1 MPSSAAAKSLRAQA
15 QQLVQV
21 VAVYKLAQEAHA
33 HAMVAPAPAGI
44 ASKPADRT
52 FPAVERRGPDRSKKV
67 SRLAAAARHTAA
79 PPAEPPALTARA
91 PTRKSVASS
100 GGDDDWTTF

>member
-33 HAMVAPAPAGI
+33 HAMAAPAPAGI
-44 ASKPADRT
+44 ASKPADTT

-67 SRLAAAARHTAA
+67 SRLAAARHTAA
-79 PPAEPPALTARA
+79 RPAEPPALTARA
-91 PTRKSVASS
+91 ATRKFATSI
-100 GGDDDWTTF
+100 GGDDDWTTL